1 MVEGGPYWWES
12 TSLPDRAADD
22 DDAAAWA
29 VVVLGGPGGRVRGV
43 VGPFRSPGY
52 AHKYAHDEGLREW
65 LVVPALCLTLPASQ
79 QAAGVAVL

>member
-1 MVEGGPYWWES
+1 MVEGVPCWWES
-12 TSLPDRAADD
+12 ASLPDGAAD

-29 VVVLGGPGGRVRGV
+29 VVVLGGTGGRIRGV
-43 VGPFRSPGY
+43 VGPFRTPGY

>member
-1 MVEGGPYWWES
+1 MVEGVPCWWES
-12 TSLPDRAADD
+12 TSLPDGTAD

-29 VVVLGGPGGRVRGV
+29 VVVLGSSGGRIRGV

-52 AHKYAHDEGLREW
+52 ARKYAHDEGLREW
-65 LVVPALCLTLPASQ
+65 LVVPVLCLTMPAGQ